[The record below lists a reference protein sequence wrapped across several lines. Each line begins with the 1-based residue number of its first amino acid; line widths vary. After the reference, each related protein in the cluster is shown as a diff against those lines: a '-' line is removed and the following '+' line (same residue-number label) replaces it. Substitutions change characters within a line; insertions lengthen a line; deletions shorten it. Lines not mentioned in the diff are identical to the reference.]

1 MFKRIYSKKAL
12 AAALCSVMLMSVA
25 ACGASEEASEAESSS
40 SSIFESISET
50 APVET
55 PAEETE
61 TPAEEVTVSNEPY
74 VLPEGMYFSE
84 LTGEPISE
92 AIRDQR
98 PIAVMVDNE
107 KTALPHY
114 GTSEADVVYELMNS
128 TKNDRITRLMCIVK
142 DWGSIEQLGSIRST
156 RPTNILLAA
165 EWNAVLCH
173 DGGPLYNDQYFAR
186 EWSAHFSGTFSRI
199 NNGKAREF
207 TEYIVSGDLDSNFSN
222 YSGKAGYETTYNQY
236 ANEGSHFKFVE
247 YGTEFKLSDRYS
259 KTYTANIAALPF
271 THNMS
276 QLVYNSETG
285 EYEYYEYDDRH
296 EDAEDGAPLSFKNV
310 ILQKCTFTQLD
321 DNGYLIYNC
330 IDPGNNGWYLTNGE
344 AKDIAWN
351 KLTET
356 GKTVYYDE
364 NGSELEINTG
374 KTYIALIPA
383 DSWDLVTFQ

>member
-1 MFKRIYSKKAL
+1 MFNKIYGKKVLAVAL
-12 AAALCSVMLMSVA
+12 SSIMLVSVA
-25 ACGASEEASEAESSS
+25 ACGATEEAAGEEAS
-40 SSIFESISET
+40 SSIFESISDT
-50 APVET
+50 APAEQ
-55 PAEETE
+55 PAEETDTATEE
-61 TPAEEVTVSNEPY
+61 TSVSNEPY

-92 AIRDQR
+92 SIKDQR
-98 PIAVMVDNE
+98 PIAAMVDNE

-222 YSGKAGYETTYNQY
+222 YANKAGYETTYNQY

-247 YGTEFKLSDRYS
+247 YGTEFKLSDKYS
-259 KTYTANIAALPF
+259 KTYGCTIAALPF
-271 THNMS
+271 KHNMS
-276 QLVYNSETG
+276 QLVYNSETK

-356 GKTVYYDE
+356 GKTMYYDE
-364 NGSELEINTG
+364 TGAELEINTG

-383 DSWDLVTFQ
+383 DAWDQVTFQ

>member
-259 KTYTANIAALPF
+259 KTYT
-271 THNMS
+271 
-276 QLVYNSETG
+276 
-285 EYEYYEYDDRH
+285 DRK
-296 EDAEDGAPLSFKNV
+296 SV
-310 ILQKCTFTQLD
+310 
-321 DNGYLIYNC
+321 
-330 IDPGNNGWYLTNGE
+330 
-344 AKDIAWN
+344 
-351 KLTET
+351 
-356 GKTVYYDE
+356 V
-364 NGSELEINTG
+364 
-374 KTYIALIPA
+374 
-383 DSWDLVTFQ
+383 